1 MRYSEAGEEK
11 ASAAVFFF
19 FSSSTQTPLHPSFSS
34 IFLPFQ
40 PPIISTPKDGD
51 CTSWDYQCVIQFL
64 MIYFQGFCR
73 HTALVIKRWLHS
85 GNSGRTGIL
94 KWVRMGGSVWHRP
107 PPLVFY
113 IKGAQIQSLG
123 NSSQEESRT
132 TKGKIMAFYWEK
144 KNHKSRLDL
153 LILHSGRK
161 ADHQLRYFKRPL
173 AGSPAPPRGSLPR
186 EHHNTSPHFLL
197 HF

>member
-1 MRYSEAGEEK
+1 M
-11 ASAAVFFF
+11 
-19 FSSSTQTPLHPSFSS
+19 
-34 IFLPFQ
+34 
-40 PPIISTPKDGD
+40 
-51 CTSWDYQCVIQFL
+51 
-64 MIYFQGFCR
+64 YFQGFLR

-85 GNSGRTGIL
+85 GNSGSTRIL
-94 KWVRMGGSVWHRP
+94 KWVRMGVLFGIAPSP
-107 PPLVFY
+107 PPLVFC

-132 TKGKIMAFYWEK
+132 TKGKIMAFYWGK

-153 LILHSGRK
+153 LILHSGRM

-173 AGSPAPPRGSLPR
+173 AGSPAPPQGSLPR
-186 EHHNTSPHFLL
+186 EHHNISPHFLL